1 MSKIAASILVVSL
14 YLSATAALKAE
25 EVLVTQYKNDPTGA
39 PFAVAIEKGFFKK
52 EGIDISVING
62 TGGGASLRAAM
73 ATDLGFGEVAP
84 ASVIAAINQGQD
96 FKIVGIGSRLLDH
109 YLIVMPSSN
118 IKTLKD
124 LDGKTFSISNPKSLT
139 DLAAVLVAEK
149 AGLKPDAMKHVPV
162 GSLGGA
168 ITAMEKGAADVTS
181 VPVPVY
187 LAKQGATRYRTLLT
201 MKDMPNLP
209 PGVEVATGDLIK
221 NHPEKLRAVLAGRRA
236 GVKFIYEHT
245 DEAIK
250 ILEKLYAPLPPD
262 EVAKMIREL
271 VATKFWSEGNI
282 EMSLLELSQHAMVAV
297 GMLKDKVDLEKMI
310 DTSFLPSDLQKIT
323 K

>member
-14 YLSATAALKAE
+14 YLTATAALKAE

-52 EGIDISVING
+52 EGIDITVING

-124 LDGKTFSISNPKSLT
+124 LDGKIFSISNPKSLT
-139 DLAAVLVAEK
+139 DLTAVLVAEK

-187 LAKQGATRYRTLLT
+187 LAKQGATKYRTLLT

-209 PGVEVATGDLIK
+209 PGVEVATDDLIK
-221 NHPEKLRAVLAGRRA
+221 KHPEKLRAVLAGRRA

-262 EVAKMIREL
+262 QVANMIHEL

-282 EMSLLELSQHAMVAV
+282 EMPLLELSQHAMVAV
-297 GMLKDKVDLEKMI
+297 GMLKEKVDLEKMI
-310 DTSFLPSDLQKIT
+310 DTSFLPKDLQKIT

>member
-1 MSKIAASILVVSL
+1 MSKIAASILAVSL

-52 EGIDISVING
+52 EGVDITVING

-139 DLAAVLVAEK
+139 DLTAVLVAEK

-262 EVAKMIREL
+262 EVAKMIHEL

-282 EMSLLELSQHAMVAV
+282 EMPLLELSQHAMVAV

>member
-1 MSKIAASILVVSL
+1 MSKIAASIFAVSL

-52 EGIDISVING
+52 EGIDITVING

-96 FKIVGIGSRLLDH
+96 LKIVGIGSRLLDH

-139 DLAAVLVAEK
+139 DLTAVLVAEK

-187 LAKQGATRYRTLLT
+187 LAKQGATKYRTLLT

-221 NHPEKLRAVLAGRRA
+221 NRPEKLRAVLAGRRA

-250 ILEKLYAPLPPD
+250 ILEKLYAPLPPA
-262 EVAKMIREL
+262 EVAKMIHEL

-282 EMSLLELSQHAMVAV
+282 EMPLLELSQHAMVAV
-297 GMLKDKVDLEKMI
+297 GMLKEKVDLKKMI

>member
-14 YLSATAALKAE
+14 YLSAIAALRAE

-52 EGIDISVING
+52 EGIDITVING

-124 LDGKTFSISNPKSLT
+124 LDGKIFSISNPKSLT
-139 DLAAVLVAEK
+139 DLTAVLVAEK

-250 ILEKLYAPLPPD
+250 ILEKLYEPLPPD

-282 EMSLLELSQHAMVAV
+282 EMPLLELSQHAMVAV
-297 GMLKDKVDLEKMI
+297 GMLKEKVDLEKMI

>member
-297 GMLKDKVDLEKMI
+297 GMLKDKLDLEKMI

>member
-1 MSKIAASILVVSL
+1 MSRIAASLLVASL
-14 YLSATAALKAE
+14 YVCATAALKAE
-25 EVLVTQYKNDPTGA
+25 EVLVTQYTNDPTGA
-39 PFAVAIEKGFFKK
+39 PFAIAIEKGFFK
-52 EGIDISVING
+52 EAGIDITVING
-62 TGGGASLRAAM
+62 AGGGASLRAAM

-109 YLIVMPSSN
+109 YLIVLPSSK
-118 IKTLKD
+118 IKTLED
-124 LDGKTFSISNPKSLT
+124 LDGKTFAISNPKSLT
-139 DLAAVLVAEK
+139 DLTAVLVAEK
-149 AGLKPDAMKHVPV
+149 AGLKPDAMKHVPL
-162 GSLGGA
+162 GSLSGA
-168 ITAMEKGAADVTS
+168 ITALDKGVADVTS

-187 LAKQGATRYRTLLT
+187 LAKQGATEYRTLLT
-201 MKDMPNLP
+201 PKDMPHLP
-209 PGVEVATGDLIK
+209 PGVEVATSDLIK

-262 EVAKMIREL
+262 QVANMVHEL
-271 VATKFWSEGNI
+271 IAAKFWSAGNI
-282 EMSLLELSQHAMVAV
+282 EMPLLELSERAMLDV
-297 GMLKDKVDLEKMI
+297 GMLDQKVDLEKMI

>member
-282 EMSLLELSQHAMVAV
+282 EMPLLELSQHAMVAV

>member
-168 ITAMEKGAADVTS
+168 ITAMEKGAADATS

-221 NHPEKLRAVLAGRRA
+221 NHPEKLRAVLAGRRD

-262 EVAKMIREL
+262 EVASMIREL

-282 EMSLLELSQHAMVAV
+282 EMPLLELSQHAMVAV

>member
-14 YLSATAALKAE
+14 YLSATSALKAE

-282 EMSLLELSQHAMVAV
+282 EMPLLELSQHAMVAV
-297 GMLKDKVDLEKMI
+297 GMLKDKLDLEKMI